1 MSTRRLVDTAVVG
14 LTSLAVV
21 PLAAVFGGENL
32 RWLEGGVGTLVLF
45 VVVLGLMAG
54 FLGGIVLAIARK
66 KPLWLIA
73 TVSALCAGYVWL
85 LVAMGMAIG
94 HMH

>member
-1 MSTRRLVDTAVVG
+1 MSTRRLVDAAVVG
-14 LTSLAVV
+14 LTALAILPLAV
-21 PLAAVFGGENL
+21 VFGGENL
-32 RWLEGGVGTLVLF
+32 RWLESGVGTFVLL
-45 VVVLGLMAG
+45 VVVLGLIAG

-66 KPLWLIA
+66 NPLWLIA
-73 TVSALCAGYVWL
+73 TVSTLCAGYVWL

>member
-1 MSTRRLVDTAVVG
+1 MSTRRLADNAVVG
-14 LTSLAVV
+14 LTMLAVL
-21 PLAAVFGGENL
+21 PLAFVFGENL
-32 RWLEGGVGTLVLF
+32 RWLEGGVGALMLLV
-45 VVVLGLMAG
+45 VMLGLIAG
-54 FLGGIVLAIARK
+54 FVGGIALAITRK
-66 KPLWLIA
+66 NPLWLVA

>member
-1 MSTRRLVDTAVVG
+1 MSTRRLADSAVVG
-14 LTSLAVV
+14 LTTLAVL
-21 PLAAVFGGENL
+21 PLAFVFGGENL
-32 RWLEGGVGTLVLF
+32 RWLEGGVGNLVLL
-45 VVVLGLMAG
+45 VVMLGLIAG
-54 FLGGIVLAIARK
+54 FVGGIALAIARK
-66 KPLWLIA
+66 NPLWLVA